1 MKVWADAR
9 PYEVDMMARVLGAF
23 CEQHGI
29 VDQVERDKV
38 AARLVA
44 LYELGVTQEDDLL
57 AQLKQ
62 VVN

>member
-1 MKVWADAR
+1 MKVSTDAR
-9 PYEVDMMARVLGAF
+9 PYQVAMMARVLGAF
-23 CEQHGI
+23 CKQRGI
-29 VDQVERDKV
+29 VNQVDRDKV
-38 AARLVA
+38 AARIVA